1 MPLQQVFFVSPTIAT
16 GGTEFVHNGYRVHIF
31 TSSGTFQLL
40 SASPTSTA
48 QIFVCGGGFNG
59 TAGDTADTGTSD
71 GADSDT
77 GGDGGR
83 KTLTKKSDIGSCIN

>member
-16 GGTEFVHNGYRVHIF
+16 GGTEFVHDGYRVHIF

-59 TAGDTADTGTSD
+59 TAGDPADTGTSD
-71 GADSDT
+71 GAD
-77 GGDGGR
+77 GGAGGA
-83 KTLTKKSDIGSCIN
+83 GGG